1 MAYVKLTITPMRNTK
16 PLGQALRAA
25 LLVLVVQ
32 LISDVPFFLAVKAEA
47 YLASQ
52 VLFGAVTTRLF
63 LRRRLDFAEF
73 VGLGFAI
80 GSLAAMCIDQ
90 LLVGTPIAPISWALL
105 PFATIAI
112 MVSPKLRGY
121 ATFSDSEKPIPTMFI
136 AFLLLFVL
144 VHERYWPLYIAIS
157 IIPLLLFNALNPE
170 NMQKSATRIIQGLL
184 SVVTIVVAYVVL
196 NGRPNLWWIKTQD
209 FQFFEALS
217 YSLTHWGSNDQVFV
231 QGQPVLYHWFSYAWM
246 GLTTKAID
254 APTWVVQTK
263 IAPIFVS
270 LAIIYLVIALLKRVG
285 ITGWRASI
293 ALIAFALLNDFNFES
308 FSMVFSYV
316 WLLALAYFLIQWSEQ
331 QHWRLVLATSFMAA
345 GALGAKSSNIAV
357 IVAGC
362 GMLFLF
368 QLAQRRI
375 KTTIVVTHGIIIAFA
390 LGLVYLKLYFN
401 SPYDATINLGT
412 AGIAQDVFGDV
423 KWLSRPEFIIWSI
436 IILLNLLL
444 IYAAAV
450 ISTRYS
456 MNLAFKHFWQFFVG
470 TIVATTA
477 ALLIT
482 VSYYEQEEY
491 FLHAFVLFG
500 SLVVGIAVGEFV
512 QLMRISTV
520 RRPLLVSSTIML
532 LCVGVVR
539 LAFRDD
545 NSGEFWAIRSR
556 IVNGSSIVV
565 LLLAAMLIGFIMR
578 KRMPVTRM
586 ALVFVACSTLV
597 TAFTSNDKW
606 FTFQQRFKDEVTQ
619 PPFADFMIGATEIQN
634 FLQEAKALIPD
645 DAIVAS
651 NYECDEPQCPVDSIG
666 ADRLDWEVGGEA
678 MLMTIYLERRMFIS
692 GYGFLWQNVELPEFA
707 KDRMR
712 LSSDFANAPT
722 QELATQ
728 FRQAGVEFF
737 IVDKSRV
744 DTTSRNVEV
753 SVLLEDER
761 FELVSLQS

>member
-1 MAYVKLTITPMRNTK
+1 VK
-16 PLGQALRAA
+16 PLLTPPHAVKPISQALSAA

-32 LISDVPFFLAVKAEA
+32 LVSDVPVLLAVRAEA
-47 YLASQ
+47 YLATQ
-52 VLFGAVTTRLF
+52 VVFGAVITGL
-63 LRRRLDFAEF
+63 LIRRRLDFAEF

-80 GSLAAMCIDQ
+80 GALAAMCIDQ
-90 LLVGTPIAPISWALL
+90 LLVQTPIAPISWALL
-105 PFATIAI
+105 PLATIAI
-112 MVSPKLRGY
+112 VLSPKLRGY
-121 ATFSDSEKPIPTMFI
+121 ATFRDSEKSLPVLFI
-136 AFLLLFVL
+136 AFLMLFVF
-144 VHERYWPLYIAIS
+144 VHERYWPLYIALS
-157 IIPLLLFNALNPE
+157 IIPLLFFNSFAPQNMNKLAKRSIRGAL
-170 NMQKSATRIIQGLL
+170 SI
-184 SVVTIVVAYVVL
+184 VTIVVAYVVL

-209 FQFFEALS
+209 VQFFEALS

-231 QGQPVLYHWFSYAWM
+231 QGKPVLYHWFSYAWM

-285 ITGWRASI
+285 VIGWRASI
-293 ALIAFALLNDFNFES
+293 ALIAFVLLNDFNFES

-331 QHWRLVLATSFMAA
+331 QHWRVVLATSFMAA
-345 GALGAKSSNIAV
+345 GALGAKSSNMAV

-368 QLAQRRI
+368 QLVTRI
-375 KTTIVVTHGIIIAFA
+375 IKPMLIVAHGTIIAFA
-390 LGLVYLKLYFN
+390 LGLVYLKLYFS
-401 SPYDATINLGT
+401 SPYDATINFGT
-412 AGIAQDVFGDV
+412 IGIAQDIFGDV
-423 KWLSRPEFIIWSI
+423 DSLPRPQFIFWSF

-444 IYAAAV
+444 VYLVAT
-450 ISTRYS
+450 ISTR
-456 MNLAFKHFWQFFVG
+456 NLLNPAYKHFWQFFVG

-512 QLMRISTV
+512 QLLRTTTDW
-520 RRPLLVSSTIML
+520 RPLAVSSTIML
-532 LCVGVVR
+532 PCVGVVR
-539 LAFRDD
+539 VVFNDD

-556 IVNGSSIVV
+556 IINGSSIVV
-565 LLLAAMLIGFIMR
+565 LLIAAMLIGFIMR
-578 KRMPVTRM
+578 KRMPVARM

-597 TAFTSNDKW
+597 TAFTSNEKW
-606 FTFQQRFKDEVTQ
+606 FEFQQRFKDEVTQ
-619 PPFADFMIGATEIQN
+619 PPFADFMLGSTDIQK
-634 FLQEAKALIPD
+634 FLEDAKTLIPSN
-645 DAIVAS
+645 AIVAS
-651 NYECDEPQCPVDSIG
+651 NYECDEPKCPVDSIG

-707 KDRMR
+707 KERMR

-722 QELATQ
+722 GELASKL
-728 FRQAGVEFF
+728 RQAGVAYF

-744 DTTSRNVEV
+744 GTPSLNVGV
-753 SVLLEDER
+753 TVLLEDER
-761 FELVSLQS
+761 FELVLLQS

>member
-1 MAYVKLTITPMRNTK
+1 MAYVKLTLAPMHATK
-16 PLGQALRAA
+16 PLGLAFSVA
-25 LLVLVVQ
+25 LLVLFVQ
-32 LISDVPFFLAVKAEA
+32 LFSGVPVLLAVRAEA
-47 YLASQ
+47 YLATQ
-52 VLFGAVTTRLF
+52 VVFGAAISGLL

-73 VGLGFAI
+73 VGLGFAV
-80 GSLAAMCIDQ
+80 GSLVAMCVDQ
-90 LLVGTPIAPISWALL
+90 LLVQTPIAPISWTLL
-105 PFATIAI
+105 PLATVAI
-112 MVSPKLRGY
+112 VVSPKLRGC
-121 ATFSDSEKPIPTMFI
+121 ATFSASEKPLPILFI

-144 VHERYWPLYIAIS
+144 VHERYWPLYIALS
-157 IIPLLLFNALNPE
+157 IIPLLLFNASKPE

-184 SVVTIVVAYVVL
+184 SVVTIVVAFVVL
-196 NGRPNLWWIKTQD
+196 QNRPNLWWIKTQD

-270 LAIIYLVIALLKRVG
+270 LAIIYLVFALLKRVG

-308 FSMVFSYV
+308 FSMVFSYI

-331 QHWRLVLATSFMAA
+331 QHWRLVFVTSFMAA

-357 IVAGC
+357 IVTGC

-375 KTTIVVTHGIIIAFA
+375 KPTIVVAHGIIIAFA

-412 AGIAQDVFGDV
+412 VGIAQDVFGDV
-423 KWLSRPEFIIWSI
+423 KWLTRPEFIIWSI

-444 IYAAAV
+444 VYFVAT
-450 ISTRYS
+450 ISTRNS
-456 MNLAFKHFWQFFVG
+456 LNPAFKHFWQFFVG
-470 TIVATTA
+470 TVVATTA

-482 VSYYEQEEY
+482 ESYYEQEEY

-500 SLVVGIAVGEFV
+500 SLIVGTAVGEFV
-512 QLMRISTV
+512 QLLRTTTD
-520 RRPLLVSSTIML
+520 RRPLMVNSTIML

-597 TAFTSNDKW
+597 TAFTSNDKFW
-606 FTFQQRFKDEVTQ
+606 NSRYSARHFWRRRLLTSTTIHLLVIDYSSQC
-619 PPFADFMIGATEIQN
+619 AACLLCG
-634 FLQEAKALIPD
+634 
-645 DAIVAS
+645 
-651 NYECDEPQCPVDSIG
+651 NYFNSQ
-666 ADRLDWEVGGEA
+666 
-678 MLMTIYLERRMFIS
+678 
-692 GYGFLWQNVELPEFA
+692 
-707 KDRMR
+707 
-712 LSSDFANAPT
+712 
-722 QELATQ
+722 LA
-728 FRQAGVEFF
+728 
-737 IVDKSRV
+737 
-744 DTTSRNVEV
+744 
-753 SVLLEDER
+753 
-761 FELVSLQS
+761 

>member
-1 MAYVKLTITPMRNTK
+1 MTYVKLLLAPLHAIK
-16 PLGQALRAA
+16 PISQALSAA
-25 LLVLVVQ
+25 LLVLIVQ
-32 LISDVPFFLAVKAEA
+32 LISNVPVLLAVRAEV
-47 YLASQ
+47 YLATQ
-52 VLFGAVTTRLF
+52 VVFGAVVAGLL

-80 GSLAAMCIDQ
+80 GSLAAMCVDQ
-90 LLVGTPIAPISWALL
+90 LLVQTAIAPISWALL
-105 PFATIAI
+105 PLATIAI
-112 MVSPKLRGY
+112 VLSPKLRGY
-121 ATFSDSEKPIPTMFI
+121 ATFSGSEKPIPALFI

-157 IIPLLLFNALNPE
+157 IIPLLLFNAFHPK

-184 SVVTIVVAYVVL
+184 SAVTVVVAFVVL
-196 NGRPNLWWIKTQD
+196 QDRPNLWWIKTQD

-270 LAIIYLVIALLKRVG
+270 LAIIYVVFALLKRVG
-285 ITGWRASI
+285 ITGWRAII

-331 QHWRLVLATSFMAA
+331 QHWRLVFATSFMAA

-357 IVAGC
+357 VVAGC

-368 QLAQRRI
+368 QLVQRKI
-375 KTTIVVTHGIIIAFA
+375 KPTLVVTHGLIIAFA

-401 SPYDATINLGT
+401 SPYDATINFGT
-412 AGIAQDVFGDV
+412 IGIAQDIFGDV
-423 KWLSRPEFIIWSI
+423 DSLPRPQFIFWSF

-444 IYAAAV
+444 VYFVAT
-450 ISTRYS
+450 ISTRNS
-456 MNLAFKHFWQFFVG
+456 LNPAFKHFWQIFVG
-470 TIVATTA
+470 SVVATTT

-500 SLVVGIAVGEFV
+500 SLIVGIAVGEFV
-512 QLMRISTV
+512 QLLRTTTDW
-520 RRPLLVSSTIML
+520 RPLLVSSTIML

-539 LAFRDD
+539 FIFRDD

-556 IVNGSSIVV
+556 IVDGSSIVV
-565 LLLAAMLIGFIMR
+565 LLLAAILIGVIMR
-578 KRMPVTRM
+578 KRIPVAHM

-597 TAFTSNDKW
+597 TAFTSNNKW

-619 PPFADFMIGATEIQN
+619 PPFADFMIGASEIQK
-634 FLQEAKALIPD
+634 FLQEAKTLIPD

-651 NYECDEPQCPVDSIG
+651 NYECDDPQCPADSTG

-678 MLMTIYLERRMFIS
+678 MLMTIYLERRMLIS

-712 LSSDFANAPT
+712 LSSEFANAPT
-722 QELATQ
+722 EESASKL
-728 FRQAGVEFF
+728 RQAGVAYF
-737 IVDKSRV
+737 IVDKSRIGI
-744 DTTSRNVEV
+744 DQQRPSTNV
-753 SVLLEDER
+753 VLTDKR
-761 FELVSLQS
+761 FELVSLHP

>member
-1 MAYVKLTITPMRNTK
+1 MRNTK

-157 IIPLLLFNALNPE
+157 IIPLLLFNAFKPE

-368 QLAQRRI
+368 QLAQRRM

-423 KWLSRPEFIIWSI
+423 IWLSRPEFIIWSI

-444 IYAAAV
+444 VYAAAV

-456 MNLAFKHFWQFFVG
+456 MNSAFKHFWQFFVG

-512 QLMRISTV
+512 QLLRITTD

-532 LCVGVVR
+532 LCVGVIR

-744 DTTSRNVEV
+744 DTTGRNVDV

>member
-1 MAYVKLTITPMRNTK
+1 VR
-16 PLGQALRAA
+16 
-25 LLVLVVQ
+25 
-32 LISDVPFFLAVKAEA
+32 AEA

-52 VLFGAVTTRLF
+52 VLFGAVTTSLF

-90 LLVGTPIAPISWALL
+90 LLVQTPIAPISWALL

-157 IIPLLLFNALNPE
+157 IIPLLLFNAFKPE
-170 NMQKSATRIIQGLL
+170 NMQKSTTRSIQGLL
-184 SVVTIVVAYVVL
+184 SAVTIAVAYVVMQ
-196 NGRPNLWWIKTQD
+196 GRPSLWWIKTQD

-263 IAPIFVS
+263 IAPVFVS

-331 QHWRLVLATSFMAA
+331 QHWRLVLATSSMAA

-375 KTTIVVTHGIIIAFA
+375 KPMLVVAHGLIIAFA

-401 SPYDATINLGT
+401 SPYDATINFGT
-412 AGIAQDVFGDV
+412 VGIARDVFGDV
-423 KWLSRPEFIIWSI
+423 IWLSRPEFISWSI

-450 ISTRYS
+450 IYTRNS
-456 MNLAFKHFWQFFVG
+456 LNPAFKHFWQFFVG
-470 TIVATTA
+470 SIVATTA

-512 QLMRISTV
+512 QLLRTATD
-520 RRPLLVSSTIML
+520 RRPLMVSSTIIL
-532 LCVGVVR
+532 LCVGVIR
-539 LAFRDD
+539 LVFNDD
-545 NSGEFWAIRSR
+545 NSGEFWAVRSR
-556 IVNGSSIVV
+556 IINGSSVVV
-565 LLLAAMLIGFIMR
+565 LLLATMLIGFIMR
-578 KRMPVTRM
+578 KRMPVARM

-606 FTFQQRFKDEVTQ
+606 FTSQQRFKDEVTQ
-619 PPFADFMIGATEIQN
+619 PQFSDFMLGATDIRK
-634 FLQEAKALIPD
+634 FLEDAKTLIPS
-645 DAIVAS
+645 DAVVAS
-651 NYECDEPQCPVDSIG
+651 NYECDEPKCPVDSIG

-678 MLMTIYLERRMFIS
+678 MLMTIYLERRMLIS
-692 GYGFLWQNVELPEFA
+692 GYGFLWQNVELPEFG

-712 LSSDFANAPT
+712 LSSEFANAPT
-722 QELATQ
+722 QELASQ
-728 FRQAGVEFF
+728 LRQAGVEFF

-744 DTTSRNVEV
+744 DTTSRNVDV

>member
-1 MAYVKLTITPMRNTK
+1 MTYVKLLLAPLHAVK
-16 PLGQALRAA
+16 PISHALSAA

-32 LISDVPFFLAVKAEA
+32 LISGVPVLLAVRAEA
-47 YLASQ
+47 YLATQ
-52 VLFGAVTTRLF
+52 VVFGAVITGL
-63 LRRRLDFAEF
+63 LIRRRLDFAEF

-80 GSLAAMCIDQ
+80 GSLVAMCIDQ
-90 LLVGTPIAPISWALL
+90 LLVRTAIAPISWALL
-105 PFATIAI
+105 PLATIAI
-112 MVSPKLRGY
+112 VLSPKLRGY
-121 ATFSDSEKPIPTMFI
+121 ATFSDSEKPLPILFI
-136 AFLLLFVL
+136 AFLLLAVL
-144 VHERYWPLYIAIS
+144 VHERYWPLYIALS
-157 IIPLLLFNALNPE
+157 IIPLLLFNAFHPQ
-170 NMQKSATRIIQGLL
+170 NMQKSATRMIQGLL
-184 SVVTIVVAYVVL
+184 SAFTVVVAFVVL
-196 NGRPNLWWIKTQD
+196 QNRPNLWWIKTQD

-270 LAIIYLVIALLKRVG
+270 LAIIYLVFALLKRVG

-362 GMLFLF
+362 GMLFLS
-368 QLAQRRI
+368 QLAQRKI
-375 KTTIVVTHGIIIAFA
+375 KPTLVITHGLIIAFA

-401 SPYDATINLGT
+401 SPYDATINFGT
-412 AGIAQDVFGDV
+412 IGIAQDIFGDV
-423 KWLSRPEFIIWSI
+423 DSLPRPQFIFWSFV
-436 IILLNLLL
+436 ILLNLLFV
-444 IYAAAV
+444 YFVAT
-450 ISTRYS
+450 ISTRDS
-456 MNLAFKHFWQFFVG
+456 LNPAFKHFWQFFVG
-470 TIVATTA
+470 SVVATTA

-500 SLVVGIAVGEFV
+500 SLIVGIAVGELI
-512 QLMRISTV
+512 QLLRTTTD
-520 RRPLLVSSTIML
+520 RRALVVSSTIIL

-539 LAFRDD
+539 VVFNDD
-545 NSGEFWAIRSR
+545 NSGEFWAVRSR
-556 IVNGSSIVV
+556 IINGSSVVV
-565 LLLAAMLIGFIMR
+565 LLLATLLIGFIMR
-578 KRMPVTRM
+578 KRMPVASM
-586 ALVFVACSTLV
+586 ALVFVACSTLL

-619 PPFADFMIGATEIQN
+619 RPFADFMIGASEIQK
-634 FLQEAKALIPD
+634 FLQEAKALIPSN
-645 DAIVAS
+645 AIVAS
-651 NYECDEPQCPVDSIG
+651 NYECDEPQCTTDSVG
-666 ADRLDWEVGGEA
+666 PDRLDWELGGEA
-678 MLMTIYLERRMFIS
+678 MLMSIYLERRMFVS

-722 QELATQ
+722 QELASQ
-728 FRQAGVEFF
+728 LRQAGVEYF
-737 IVDKSRV
+737 IIDKSRV
-744 DTTSRNVEV
+744 DTTSHTDGAM
-753 SVLLEDER
+753 VLLEDER
-761 FELVSLQS
+761 FRLVSLQS

>member
-1 MAYVKLTITPMRNTK
+1 MTYVKLLLAPLHAVK
-16 PLGQALRAA
+16 PTSQALSAA

-47 YLASQ
+47 YLASH

-80 GSLAAMCIDQ
+80 GSLVAMCIDQ
-90 LLVGTPIAPISWALL
+90 LLLQTAIAPISWTLL

-121 ATFSDSEKPIPTMFI
+121 ATFSDSEKPIPTLFI
-136 AFLLLFVL
+136 GFLLLFVL

-157 IIPLLLFNALNPE
+157 IIPLLLFNAFKPE

-184 SVVTIVVAYVVL
+184 SAVTIVVAYVVL

-270 LAIIYLVIALLKRVG
+270 LAIIYLVFALLKRVG

-331 QHWRLVLATSFMAA
+331 QHWRVVLATSFMAA

-368 QLAQRRI
+368 QLAKRRI
-375 KTTIVVTHGIIIAFA
+375 KPTIVVAHGIIIAFA
-390 LGLVYLKLYFN
+390 LGIVYLKLYFN
-401 SPYDATINLGT
+401 SPYDATINFGT
-412 AGIAQDVFGDV
+412 IGIAQDIFGDV
-423 KWLSRPEFIIWSI
+423 DSLPRPQFIIWSI

-444 IYAAAV
+444 VYFVAT
-450 ISTRYS
+450 ISTRNS
-456 MNLAFKHFWQFFVG
+456 LNPAFKHFWQFFVG
-470 TIVATTA
+470 TVVATTV

-500 SLVVGIAVGEFV
+500 SLVVGIALGEFV
-512 QLMRISTV
+512 QLLKITTD
-520 RRPLLVSSTIML
+520 RRPLMVSSTIML
-532 LCVGVVR
+532 LCVGAVR

-565 LLLAAMLIGFIMR
+565 LLLAAMLIGLIMR
-578 KRMPVTRM
+578 KRLPVARM
-586 ALVFVACSTLV
+586 ALVFVACSALV

-619 PPFADFMIGATEIQN
+619 PPFADFMIGATEIQK

-707 KDRMR
+707 KERMR

-722 QELATQ
+722 EQLASQ
-728 FRQAGVEFF
+728 LRQAGVDYF
-737 IVDKSRV
+737 IIDKSRI
-744 DTTSRNVEV
+744 DQANDLIGST
-753 SVLLEDER
+753 VLLEDER